1 MLSQDRQRIDEIDE
15 QIVSL
20 LEERYD
26 CVSHIAKIKRQSY
39 SSFWYDK
46 RRSRIRKIRQMVSN
60 EDYAD
65 SIVETFNQIMMVS
78 KDYQKVNNKG
88 NPSETF
94 WRIFY
99 RYDTMNETPE
109 RGFYYE

>member
-26 CVSHIAKIKRQSY
+26 CVSHIAKIKKDNHIPVFDTTREEA
-39 SSFWYDK
+39 
-46 RRSRIRKIRQMVSN
+46 ILEKIRQMVSN

-78 KDYQKVNNKG
+78 KDYQKSKQ
-88 NPSETF
+88 
-94 WRIFY
+94 
-99 RYDTMNETPE
+99 
-109 RGFYYE
+109 

>member
-26 CVSHIAKIKRQSY
+26 CVSHIAKIKK
-39 SSFWYDK
+39 DK
-46 RRSRIRKIRQMVSN
+46 HIPVFDTTREEAVLEKIRQMVSN

-78 KDYQKVNNKG
+78 KDYQKSK
-88 NPSETF
+88 
-94 WRIFY
+94 
-99 RYDTMNETPE
+99 
-109 RGFYYE
+109 